1 MSRYISGQLA
11 AKRGAQKTIWRGVG
25 TLLSKIAGIL
35 EDHHIGAC
43 TAKVAAEAPLWHVLK
58 PGDSDPRLAS
68 VQLCG
73 NR

>member
-11 AKRGAQKTIWRGVG
+11 AKRGAQKAIWKRVG
-25 TLLSKIAGIL
+25 ALLSKVTGIL
-35 EDHHIGAC
+35 EVHHISAC
-43 TAKVAAEAPLWHVLK
+43 TAKVGAEGPWHVLK

-68 VQLCG
+68 VQICG